1 MRPILFHVGTISI
14 WSHAV
19 FVGLG
24 TGVALLSAWYVARA
38 RGRDTQEL
46 LWIVSGGLVGAAI
59 LAKFGLGARYVLDA
73 AEPSVVGFLRDGGRS
88 LLGGMA
94 GAYLGVVITKRL
106 IGYRA
111 HTGDLLA
118 PGVALGIAIGRVGC
132 HLAEPP
138 GTQTMLPW
146 GVRLPD
152 DARLLFANCDACLA
166 GNLMHPSFLYES
178 AFMLLAAWWLYPRA
192 LRGRLPAAWMRDG
205 DLFTLFVLAYALF
218 RFTVEFVRGNPAM
231 AWGLSGSQLMVLAV
245 LPVVATRLLRRS
257 RAAMATTVTD

>member
-1 MRPILFHVGTISI
+1 MRPVLFHVGTIPI

-24 TGVALLSAWYVARA
+24 TAVALLSAWYVARI
-38 RGRDTQEL
+38 RGRATQEL
-46 LWIVSGGLVGAAI
+46 LWIVSGGLIGAAI

-73 AEPSVVGFLRDGGRS
+73 TAPSLTGFLRDGGRT

-94 GAYLGVVITKRL
+94 GAYLGVLITKRL

-111 HTGDLLA
+111 HTGDVLV

-138 GTQTMLPW
+138 GTRTTLPW

-152 DARLLFANCDACLA
+152 DAHAFFANCDACRNHEA
-166 GNLMHPSFLYES
+166 MHPSFLYES
-178 AFMLLAAWWLYPRA
+178 VFMLLAAWWLYPRA
-192 LRGRLPAAWMRDG
+192 LRGRYPAAWMHDG
-205 DLFTLFVLAYALF
+205 DLFKLFVLAYALF
-218 RFTVEFVRGNPAM
+218 RLAVEFVRGNPVM
-231 AWGLSGSQLMVLAV
+231 AWGLTGSQLMVLT
-245 LPVVATRLLRRS
+245 VVPFVAAHFVRRARS
-257 RAAMATTVTD
+257 VAPTSVTD